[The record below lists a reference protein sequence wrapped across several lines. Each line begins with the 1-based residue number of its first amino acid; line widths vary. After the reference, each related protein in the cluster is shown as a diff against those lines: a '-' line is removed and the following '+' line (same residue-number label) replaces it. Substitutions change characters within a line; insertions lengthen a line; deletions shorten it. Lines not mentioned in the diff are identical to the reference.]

1 MNKNNPS
8 HSLPVEKPIRIY
20 NRLWVKAYLI
30 NIFFLIL
37 LLFSL
42 FYLIFS
48 GQKIRLTN
56 QLEKNALSSA
66 EFFSQQIA
74 LSTFIW
80 DKQNIEEKI
89 DILLSN
95 LSEINSIAYI
105 MIHSNKFKESL
116 LFGPHKEFIRN
127 HPTQKKLF
135 DEEGSSEKKVF
146 KTKEYLHII
155 QPIYYNSEFNQWSTL
170 PDEMLTLSPIDSPP
184 PKDLTAIPTGD
195 SPSPWV
201 GELHIGI
208 SYEGINKS
216 LQESRN
222 YFILMSIPVFILSMI
237 FHYFQ
242 SRLITHKLYLLSKTA
257 QKISQGDYNAEIMIQ
272 SDDEIGSL
280 SRSFSE
286 MVTRLLNSQR
296 ELEIRNRELQEAN
309 QLLDNVIQRI
319 QNFNIEL
326 EQKVAERTSQLEAL
340 NITLQKKNKELKE
353 ADETKSRFLSMMSHE
368 LRTPLNAIIGFS
380 QLALKKVKEN
390 FLREFF
396 HEIKNNGE
404 HLLTLINDLL
414 DFSKLQA
421 GQFELIFNNFN
432 INKITQEVLSSTQA
446 LLVNSPIQIRT
457 QDLSQETMV
466 YGDSMRIKQIL
477 LNLVSNACKFT
488 KNGHIQFEWGIVT
501 PQTRLLVNFPSRF
514 INRTLY
520 YMVRDT
526 GIGISEKN
534 QKLIFEPFKQV
545 DSSESRIH
553 GTGLG
558 LTISKSLIE
567 LHNSCILFYSREN
580 EGTAIYFF
588 IPLSKED
595 MYELGKNL

>member
-1 MNKNNPS
+1 MNKNNPLS
-8 HSLPVEKPIRIY
+8 SSLNKPIRIY

-42 FYLIFS
+42 FYLILS
-48 GQKIRLTN
+48 GQKMRITN

-66 EFFSQQIA
+66 EFLSQQIA

-89 DILLSN
+89 DIVLSN
-95 LSEINSIAYI
+95 LSETNSIAYI
-105 MIHSNKFKESL
+105 MVHSNKFRESL
-116 LFGPHKEFIRN
+116 FFGPHKEFIQT

-135 DEEGSSEKKVF
+135 SEHSERQKVF
-146 KTKEYLHII
+146 KTEQYFHIL
-155 QPIYYNSEFNQWSTL
+155 QPIIYHSDFNQWSTL
-170 PDEMLTLSPIDSPP
+170 PDEMLTLSPLDNTTSPRIPDSSSS
-184 PKDLTAIPTGD
+184 KFVESTCI
-195 SPSPWV
+195 

-208 SYEGINKS
+208 SFEGINKS
-216 LQESRN
+216 LKESRN
-222 YFILMSIPVFILSMI
+222 YFIFLSIPVFLFSLI

-242 SRLITHKLYLLSKTA
+242 SRLITRKLSLLSQTA
-257 QKISQGDYNAEIMIQ
+257 QKISQGEYNAEIRIQ
-272 SDDEIGSL
+272 SSDEIGSL
-280 SRSFSE
+280 AQSFAE
-286 MVTRLLNSQR
+286 MVSRLINSR
-296 ELEIRNRELQEAN
+296 KELEIRNRELQEAN

-340 NITLQKKNKELKE
+340 NLTLQKKNKELKE

-380 QLALKKVKEN
+380 QLALKRVKDN
-390 FLREFF
+390 VLRDFF

-421 GQFELIFNNFN
+421 GQFELIFNNFD

-446 LLVNSPIQIRT
+446 LLVNSPIQIKT
-457 QDLSQETMV
+457 PDLSGEQMV

-488 KNGHIQFEWGIVT
+488 KTGYIQFEWGIVT
-501 PQTRLLVNFPSRF
+501 PHTRLLVDIPSRF

-520 YMVRDT
+520 YMIKDT
-526 GIGISEKN
+526 GIGISPSD
-534 QKLIFEPFKQV
+534 QKLIFAPFKQA

-558 LTISKSLIE
+558 LSISKNLIE
-567 LHNSCILFYSREN
+567 LHNSCILFHSREN

-588 IPLSKED
+588 IPLSKES
-595 MYELGKNL
+595 MFELGKNL

>member
-8 HSLPVEKPIRIY
+8 LSVEKPIRIY

-30 NIFFLIL
+30 NIFFLII

-42 FYLIFS
+42 FYLILS
-48 GQKIRLTN
+48 GQKSRLIN

-89 DILLSN
+89 EILLSN
-95 LSEINSIAYI
+95 LSETNSIAYI
-105 MIHSNKFKESL
+105 LIHSNKFKESL
-116 LFGPHKEFIRN
+116 IFGPHKGFIRE

-135 DEEGSSEKKVF
+135 SDHAEDKKVI
-146 KTKEYLHII
+146 KTKDYLHII
-155 QPIYYNSEFNQWSTL
+155 QPIFHHSEFNQWSTL
-170 PDEMLTLSPIDSPP
+170 PDEMLTLSPLDNTTQKNLSAPSSDSQ
-184 PKDLTAIPTGD
+184 KSTFI
-195 SPSPWV
+195 

-216 LQESRN
+216 LEESRN
-222 YFILMSIPVFILSMI
+222 YFIFLSIPVFILSMI
-237 FHYFQ
+237 FHYVQ

-257 QKISQGDYNAEIMIQ
+257 QKISSGDYDVEITID
-272 SDDEIGSL
+272 SEDEIGSL
-280 SRSFSE
+280 GRSFSE
-286 MVTRLLNSQR
+286 MVSRLLNSQR

-340 NITLQKKNKELKE
+340 NLTLQKKNKELKE

-380 QLALKKVKEN
+380 QLALKRVKEN
-390 FLREFF
+390 FLKDFF

-432 INKITQEVLSSTQA
+432 IIKITQEVLSSTQA
-446 LLVNSPIQIRT
+446 LLVNSPIQVKT
-457 QDLSQETMV
+457 PDLNQEIMV

-488 KNGHIQFEWGIVT
+488 KNGYIQFDWGLVT
-501 PQTRLLVNFPSRF
+501 PHTQLMVDFPSKF
-514 INRTLY
+514 INRTLF
-520 YMVRDT
+520 YMIRDT
-526 GIGISEKN
+526 GIGMSAKD

-588 IPLSKED
+588 IPLNKEA
-595 MYELGKNL
+595 MFELGKNL